1 MIKGSIIS
9 ESKHTHGAD
18 LNIKS
23 KAKDLRKKMTE
34 AEKLLL
40 DQLRSKKLKG
50 MHFRRQHPYGN
61 YILDFFCNK
70 ANLAIEI
77 DGEIHKYQETSDLE
91 RTDYLENTGL
101 RVLRF
106 LNSDV
111 ENNIETVL
119 IRIKEYL

>member
-1 MIKGSIIS
+1 
-9 ESKHTHGAD
+9 
-18 LNIKS
+18 
-23 KAKDLRKKMTE
+23 
-34 AEKLLL
+34 
-40 DQLRSKKLKG
+40 
-50 MHFRRQHPYGN
+50 
-61 YILDFFCNK
+61 
-70 ANLAIEI
+70 LAIEI